1 MTAGSTS
8 GEPPGTFLRRLV
20 PAAALT
26 CVVALFNR
34 FPLTYF
40 DSGGYLKNAYAFA
53 HGVHPPTRGGP
64 FTNPFFYRPI
74 TYSLFLTPF
83 ATPATLWV
91 LPFAQGILVAFAVNL
106 AVRCAGVSLSTRTF
120 LLLIAGLAV
129 GTSLPW
135 FSGQMM
141 PDIFTS
147 LVVLLAF
154 TTLWGGDR
162 LNPWERL
169 GTAGLLTLSLAS
181 HLSHLPLYVG
191 LLAVGLVWRKLADRE
206 TLPVRELA
214 LCAVG
219 PLALAVAG
227 LVASNVLVNR
237 KPILSESADLFY
249 LARLVGDGTAQRYL
263 DRACAT
269 RVYLLCAQ
277 RDSLRQD
284 SDWFLWDPAGPWSK
298 YQQDPAFL
306 AEAREI
312 VRATLRERWR
322 RQVVA
327 SLQNAKRQLKTFGT
341 EPGWHRSEVEVA
353 PALAAFGAST
363 LSAYWASRQ
372 AQRALPLAAAS
383 EVQEACVWLALLVL
397 LGCLPVLWARGRH
410 TVLAFLGIG
419 LAGVVLNALVMGAL
433 SSVNARYESRVI
445 WLVPLLACVAMAEVA
460 GTRRRPDASQPRG
473 G

>member
-1 MTAGSTS
+1 M
-8 GEPPGTFLRRLV
+8 

-26 CVVALFNR
+26 CVVALFNG

-53 HGVHPPTRGGP
+53 HGVRPPTRDGP

-91 LPFAQGILVAFAVNL
+91 LPFAQGILVAFVVHL
-106 AVRCAGVSLSTRTF
+106 ALRSTGVPLSTRAF
-120 LLLIAGLAV
+120 LLLFAALAL

-147 LVVLLAF
+147 LVILLAF
-154 TTLWGGDR
+154 ATFWGGDR
-162 LNPWERL
+162 LKPWEKL
-169 GTAGLLTLSLAS
+169 GTAALLTLGLAS

-191 LLAVGLVWRKLADRE
+191 LLAVGLVWRKPADRQR
-206 TLPVRELA
+206 LPGRDLA
-214 LCAVG
+214 LRAIG
-219 PLALAVAG
+219 PLVLAVAG
-227 LVASNVLVNR
+227 LVASNALVNR
-237 KPILSESADLFY
+237 KPMLSESADLFY
-249 LARLVGDGTAQRYL
+249 LAHLVGDGTAQRYL
-263 DRACAT
+263 ERACTT
-269 RVYLLCAQ
+269 RLYLLCAQ

-284 SDWFLWDPAGPWSK
+284 SDWFLWDPAGPWSR

-327 SLQNAKRQLKTFGT
+327 SLRNAKRQLKTFGT
-341 EPGWHRSEVEVA
+341 EPGWHRSDVEVA
-353 PALAAFGAST
+353 PALAPFGAST

-372 AQRALPLAAAS
+372 AQRALPLVAAS
-383 EVQEACVWLALLVL
+383 EVQETCVWLALLVL
-397 LGCLPVLWARGRH
+397 LGCLPVLWARRSH
-410 TVLAFLGIG
+410 TVLAFLGIV
-419 LAGVVLNALVMGAL
+419 LAGVILNALVMGAL
-433 SSVNARYESRVI
+433 SSVNARYQSRVI
-445 WLVPLLACVAMAEVA
+445 WLVPLLACVAVAEA
-460 GTRRRPDASQPRG
+460 ARIRRWRDASRSVSG
-473 G
+473 